1 MHVTGDT
8 MKKTT
13 NRHWMLSFTYLAF
26 VSLGID
32 ASLMGVA
39 WPSVRATFNLP
50 LDAVALLFLTSTV
63 GFFIASFNAGRIAA
77 RIGLGRMLLFAH
89 VLRVIGFI
97 VYFFS
102 PVWWGLV
109 LAAMMTSF
117 GSASIDAGQ
126 NTYISSNFKASHMN
140 WMHANFGVG
149 ATIGPLIMTSIITGG
164 ASWRWGYALLGVM
177 EILMSAIVI
186 LTLPNWTTR
195 FEDETGGSNATNWQT
210 LRLPVVWIG
219 IALFFMYTGVE
230 VSAGQWIFTLFTESR
245 AIPEAVAGRWISI
258 YWGMLTVGRILIGFL
273 TDRVETKALLRAA
286 MMGSIIGAAL
296 IWWNPVNAVSFGGL
310 AWLGFSLSTIFPV
323 LVVLTPSRVGAR
335 HAANSIGFQIGAAGI
350 GGGALS
356 SLGGVLADSFN
367 LEIIG
372 PFLLISTVLMAGLYE
387 AFIAIGRDQ
396 TAKSPILPADS
407 TK

>member
-1 MHVTGDT
+1 
-8 MKKTT
+8 
-13 NRHWMLSFTYLAF
+13 MLSFTYLAF

-39 WPSVRATFNLP
+39 WPSIRTTFNLS
-50 LDAVALLFLTSTV
+50 LDAVGLLFLTSTI

-77 RIGLGRMLLFAH
+77 RIGLGRLLLFAH
-89 VLRVIGFI
+89 LLRIIGFI
-97 VYFFS
+97 VFVSS
-102 PVWWGLV
+102 PAWWGLV
-109 LAAMMTSF
+109 LAASLTSF

-149 ATIGPLIMTSIITGG
+149 ATIGPLIMTAIITGG
-164 ASWRWGYALLGVM
+164 ASWRWGYAMLGLL
-177 EILMSAIVI
+177 EILMSTIVI
-186 LTLPNWTTR
+186 LTLPDWTAH
-195 FEDETGGSNATNWQT
+195 FEDETGVTNATNWQT

-230 VSAGQWIFTLFTESR
+230 VSAGQWSFTLFTASR
-245 AIPEAVAGRWISI
+245 AVPEVVAGRWISI

-273 TDRVETKALLRAA
+273 TDHIESKMLLRAA
-286 MMGSIIGAAL
+286 MIGSVISAAL
-296 IWWNPVNAVSFGGL
+296 IWWNPTNGVSFGGL
-310 AWLGFSLSTIFPV
+310 ALLGFSLSTIFPV

-350 GGGALS
+350 GGGVLS
-356 SLGGVLADSFN
+356 SLGGVLADNFN

-372 PFLLISTVLMAGLYE
+372 PFLLISAVVMASLYE
-387 AFIAIGRDQ
+387 AFVALGRGQ
-396 TAKSPILPADS
+396 TATSSILPADS
-407 TK
+407 AK